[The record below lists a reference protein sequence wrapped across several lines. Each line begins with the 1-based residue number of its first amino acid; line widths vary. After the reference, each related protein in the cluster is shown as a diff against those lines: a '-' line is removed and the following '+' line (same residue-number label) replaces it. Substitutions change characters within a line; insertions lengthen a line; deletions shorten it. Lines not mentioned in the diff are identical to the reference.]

1 MRKTNNFN
9 LIFMLTPQQ
18 SMLSYSQSALVLSM
32 HSRGIKFQCFLIYVA
47 FKEQLSVSAPD
58 KSS

>member
-18 SMLSYSQSALVLSM
+18 SM

-58 KSS
+58 RSS